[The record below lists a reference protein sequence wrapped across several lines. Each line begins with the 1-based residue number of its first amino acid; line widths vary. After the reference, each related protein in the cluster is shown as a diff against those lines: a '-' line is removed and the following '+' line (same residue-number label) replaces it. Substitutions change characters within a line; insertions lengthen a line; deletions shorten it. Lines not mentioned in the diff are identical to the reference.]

1 MVWCFAQPQIFWDV
15 SPWLSGQSMKCN
27 LRRTLSFRVLVCVMV
42 GLVLSG
48 GIGAVA
54 FGKSLSSET
63 QQAIEQEAEEAWMDG
78 AFPQALA
85 LLERGI
91 STYPRALTLKKMRAD
106 IFSATRRPQEALEA
120 YEDILKEHPQYLDV
134 RWAKWGVLTRLGQ
147 AELAVE
153 ELQDIAGQEST
164 NPLIHLLLAQE
175 LRKLDRLEES
185 IDSFRL
191 AIALVPE
198 LQGWRLSLARTLFDV
213 LQYDEARKEVQ
224 GVLKNVQRGSPVGLA
239 ARNLLMVVYGATKER
254 GRRFQPIF
262 SPVGS
267 AADRKRWAMIRPKAW
282 QLFSTGRYREA
293 EPILREALVLKPTDY
308 RTNYELGSTLME
320 LDQYEEAIT
329 FLQKGI
335 ELGPASDEMSEVFL
349 DSIFRIGQCLT
360 ALEQWEEAML
370 HFEILQEIATVPPP
384 NPKSSDSRDDGPI
397 SREREAEVSME
408 ATAVTQSG
416 KVIDAETLAF
426 WVKKVEPH
434 VNRPEKPAVDL
445 NQSIPAPVSSEP
457 SQTYYTDMAA
467 KRFKSDD
474 PLRTG
479 ASLMGRD
486 ADFSWFR
493 FVMPAEKVIR
503 DDLNVGTHEY
513 IAVNPNVSF
522 SVEDEE
528 IVLVFALVTSSYDE
542 VPLSAQCFYETS
554 ELTSGQL
561 PVVQD
566 QVIMAMSEQ
575 SGYFLFSRPD
585 QGWRPGLYR
594 CGLFVG
600 SEATAYTQA
609 DEVRFRIIDS
619 KPLVRNI
626 SPITASQ

>member
-1 MVWCFAQPQIFWDV
+1 M
-15 SPWLSGQSMKCN
+15 M
-27 LRRTLSFRVLVCVMV
+27 
-42 GLVLSG
+42 GLVLWGS
-48 GIGAVA
+48 ISAVA
-54 FGKSLSSET
+54 FGEPLSSESE
-63 QQAIEQEAEEAWMDG
+63 QAIELEAEEAWMNG
-78 AFPQALA
+78 AFSQALA
-85 LLERGI
+85 ILERGI
-91 STYPRALTLKKMRAD
+91 STYPRALSLKKMRAD
-106 IFSATRRPQEALEA
+106 IFSSTRRPQEALES
-120 YEDILKEHPQYLDV
+120 YEAILMKHPHYLAV
-134 RWAKWGVLTRLGQ
+134 RWAKWGVLTRLGR

-153 ELQDIAGQEST
+153 ELRVIANQEST
-164 NPLIHLLLAQE
+164 NPLIHLLVAQE

-185 IDSFRL
+185 IESFRR

-213 LQYDEARKEVQ
+213 LQYEEARKEVQ
-224 GVLKNVQRGSPVGLA
+224 GVLKSVKRGSPVELA

-282 QLFSTGRYREA
+282 QLFSTGQYREA
-293 EPILREALVLKPTDY
+293 EPVLREALALKPTDY
-308 RTNYELGSTLME
+308 RINYELGRTLME
-320 LDQYEEAIT
+320 LEHYEEAIT

-360 ALEQWEEAML
+360 ALKRWEEAML

-384 NPKSSDSRDDGPI
+384 NPKNSGSRDDGPI
-397 SREREAEVSME
+397 SREQEAEVSLE
-408 ATAVTQSG
+408 ATAVTSSG
-416 KVIDAETLAF
+416 KVIDSETLAF
-426 WVKKVEPH
+426 WIQKVEPH

-445 NQSIPAPVSSEP
+445 NQSIPAPASTES
-457 SQTYYTDMAA
+457 SQTYYTDLAA
-467 KRFKSDD
+467 KKFKSDD
-474 PLRTG
+474 PMLTG

-493 FVMPAEKVIR
+493 FVMPARNVIR

-513 IAVNPNVSF
+513 IAVNPNLSF

-542 VPLSAQCFYETS
+542 VPLSAQCFSETS
-554 ELTSGQL
+554 ELTPGQL

-566 QVIMAMSEQ
+566 QVIMSMSEQ
-575 SGYFLFSRPD
+575 SGYFLFPRPD

-600 SEATAYTQA
+600 SKATAYTQA
-609 DEVRFRIIDS
+609 DEVRFRILDAE
-619 KPLVRNI
+619 PLVGTLSPSATRN
-626 SPITASQ
+626 